1 MVQKKF
7 WSKNFFDPNKNFG
20 PKKNVAPKNNYG
32 PKNPKKVSPKLNTSK
47 LSLVLYL
54 FSRYLG
60 HYPIVNGGRHKDYT
74 GMSELVWPVMKR
86 HGVDYYL
93 AGHDHNLQH
102 WVEKDNPHGGVEHVI
117 SGAGGKSR

>member
-1 MVQKKF
+1 
-7 WSKNFFDPNKNFG
+7 
-20 PKKNVAPKNNYG
+20 
-32 PKNPKKVSPKLNTSK
+32 
-47 LSLVLYL
+47 
-54 FSRYLG
+54 
-60 HYPIVNGGRHKDYT
+60 
-74 GMSELVWPVMKR
+74 MSDLVWPVMKR